1 MTSRNEPAKRGH
13 VFFNVL
19 SILLYRFFDTYKYP
33 TTSSRT
39 NSNPST
45 CKLLVATGKLHNR
58 ATRNPYPQAQV
69 PRMAARKHFD
79 SSRPC
84 WFLSVSG
91 EGSGAAEHLISE
103 NIWQGSDDNPYP
115 PQALAIKEGDHIA
128 LRTNAMLKTGLPFD
142 NRQCVVPVMSVI
154 ATGIVKQNPQENAP
168 LQVDWKPLPTPRAWY
183 LYTNQKEVW
192 PVRIGDWMADNL
204 VDFTST
210 SSVFLLPTQR

>member
-1 MTSRNEPAKRGH
+1 
-13 VFFNVL
+13 
-19 SILLYRFFDTYKYP
+19 
-33 TTSSRT
+33 
-39 NSNPST
+39 
-45 CKLLVATGKLHNR
+45 
-58 ATRNPYPQAQV
+58 
-69 PRMAARKHFD
+69 MAARKHFD

-204 VDFTST
+204 VDFTFRGAQQDLTRFRNAPYWHGRFGDFVGT
-210 SSVFLLPTQR
+210 SNVSGL